1 MTREVD
7 FDALRQEPLAAALPA
22 PGEDGTPIPGLHAGA
37 KTVGARAMQITG
49 IECSFHSGTSA
60 EFGAE
65 NFWRKQ

>member
-1 MTREVD
+1 M
-7 FDALRQEPLAAALPA
+7 LRTESLAALGAT
-22 PGEDGTPIPGLHAGA
+22 PGEQAATALGGHAGA